1 LGHLSCSIFEREIL
15 KVENQKNPPKVNLI
29 EEKKNSEFVRNLI
42 SQDLINSC
50 HDISD
55 GGLLVTLFEKSTKE
69 LGCKIDIS
77 SLKNEELN
85 DDNAILFGE
94 DQSRYVI
101 SISNENLKD
110 FLKIAEQNK
119 VAIFKI
125 GEVIKENI
133 NLNSQQLSVVDLQ
146 KISQITFEKNF
157 S

>member
-1 LGHLSCSIFEREIL
+1 M
-15 KVENQKNPPKVNLI
+15 NKNITAIV
-29 EEKKNSEFVRNLI
+29 FAR
-42 SQDLINSC
+42 
-50 HDISD
+50 
-55 GGLLVTLFEKSTKE
+55 
-69 LGCKIDIS
+69 
-77 SLKNEELN
+77 NEECRILN
-85 DDNAILFGE
+85 I
-94 DQSRYVI
+94 Y
-101 SISNENLKD
+101 ENLKD